1 MILSPDA
8 KKFSIA
14 REIQRTIIQPYL
26 THGTF
31 SFCFILLTYNTSRII
46 NKKLWLFKRPPLIH
60 GIAYLGLLPTM
71 ILSYVVVKAAFNR
84 YIDREVDRRAAQI
97 SPEYAAGGVEYHEK
111 VMQRN
116 IALKEPGGGGR
127 SRYTGKGETKE
138 FGYRSRATFK
148 LVQLNRKWEFL
159 QKSSVCID
167 LCAAPGSWIQVGV
180 EGDIGHFLIF

>member
-31 SFCFILLTYNTSRII
+31 SFCFILLTYNTSRIN

-71 ILSYVVVKAAFNR
+71 ILSYVVVKDAFNR

-97 SPEYAAGGVEYHEK
+97 SPEYAAGGVEYYEK

-116 IALKEPGGGGR
+116 IALRELGGGAGPGTLGR
-127 SRYTGKGETKE
+127 GRPRSSGTGPGPPSSWSSSTGSGSSSR
-138 FGYRSRATFK
+138 RAAC
-148 LVQLNRKWEFL
+148 V
-159 QKSSVCID
+159 
-167 LCAAPGSWIQVGV
+167 
-180 EGDIGHFLIF
+180 

>member
-31 SFCFILLTYNTSRII
+31 SLCFILLTYNTSRIN

-97 SPEYAAGGVEYHEK
+97 SPEYAAGGVEYYEK

-116 IALKEPGGGGR
+116 IALRELEGEGAGPGTLGR
-127 SRYTGKGETKE
+127 GRPRSSGTGPGPPSSWSSSTGSGSSSR
-138 FGYRSRATFK
+138 RAAC
-148 LVQLNRKWEFL
+148 V
-159 QKSSVCID
+159 
-167 LCAAPGSWIQVGV
+167 
-180 EGDIGHFLIF
+180 